1 MANNKISVDSVY
13 QKVLALA
20 NKEQRGYITPQEFNL
35 HASQAQLEIFENY
48 FHDLRTAQLKAK
60 NQTEASDEIEMLNER
75 MSIHR
80 VDDPANYSTS
90 TGEYSISSDAY
101 ALACVTV
108 DEIEAD
114 RVDSRDVRLMERNPL
129 TKPTSARP
137 VYVRTAPNKIKLYP
151 TLVPFR
157 QIKLTVPNSTSLDD
171 GDFIILNTNDST
183 NGDNTGIIRFIYTD
197 DSSVVDGVIPTST
210 DANPRFFIDIGSQ
223 SNSGTQVAAKTAT
236 VINDAQGFKAT
247 SDGDVITI
255 DYEFKPP
262 NYDDEGAFDH
272 NPGSSLLASTF
283 SRVIVRDG
291 IGGNS
296 SSNINIEYFKKPTN
310 PNWGYVVIQRQ
321 ALYNANTAV
330 DFDLHESEEN
340 NLVMRILELS
350 AITLQDPQLNQV
362 AMRDKANTKAENN
375 N

>member
-101 ALACVTV
+101 ALSCVTV

-114 RVDSRDVRLMERNPL
+114 RVDNRDVRLMERNPL

-157 QIKLTVPNSTSLDD
+157 QIKLTVPNSTDLDD
-171 GDFIILNTNDST
+171 GDLIILNTNDSSVSD
-183 NGDNTGIIRFIYTD
+183 GTGIIRFIYNT
-197 DSSVVDGVIPTST
+197 DSSVVDGVLPATT
-210 DANPRFFIDIGSQ
+210 DTYPRFFIQVG
-223 SNSGTQVAAKTAT
+223 GTKTAAQVADLTAT
-236 VINDAQGFKAT
+236 EINDAQGFKAT
-247 SDGDVITI
+247 SDGAVVTI
-255 DYEFKPP
+255 DYEFRPP
-262 NYDDEGAFDH
+262 NYDDEGVTDD
-272 NPGSSLLASTF
+272 NGGNLLASTF